1 MIHDMY
7 LFQVKSAKEST
18 TPWDYYKLVAKVPGE
33 QAFTTVAESKCSLLK
48 K

>member
-7 LFQVKSAKEST
+7 LFQVKSPAESVK
-18 TPWDYYKLVAKVPGE
+18 PWDYYKLVATVPGE
-33 QAFTTVAESKCSLLK
+33 QAFTTLAESKCPMAK